1 MIRRIV
7 TVRKLDIAKDVEPP
21 NINIIAAY
29 TADVCMTD
37 QEIKEFQDILMAEH
51 FVEEK
56 VDE

>member
-7 TVRKLDIAKDVEPP
+7 TIRKLDIAKDDPY
-21 NINIIAAY
+21 ITAAY
-29 TADVCMTD
+29 ACDTAMTD
-37 QEIKEFQDILMAEH
+37 QEVAEFQDILMAEH